1 MDLRRRLSALIV
13 AFVATLGIG
22 WMWFAP
28 SASAQNVGAP
38 SSSPPGAVGGAVKD
52 APTTT
57 TTVPEEEV
65 DPEEE
70 AKRLGPLKIKVAVYM
85 MSIGKPDIGSGL
97 YTADFYLVMHCNR
110 KCDPSGFE
118 VINGKITLLDKQDE
132 SDTMRVFRVNANL
145 TAPLELRRYPFDRHT
160 LSIQIEDRLR
170 PVSQLLYVPQDQSKG
185 FDPSVQVPGWVLD
198 KSSAVARVSKHHYPV
213 FDKPYDDY
221 SQYVYDIDIGRAP
234 LAAFMK
240 VLFPA
245 LAIMATAF
253 FGLALRPDRAVN
265 RLGIHTGT
273 LTAAIL
279 FHLNVTSAIPAT
291 PYLVDADKF
300 MLGNYVGLV
309 ASVLSTVLM
318 MVRYE
323 SGTFTEEER
332 EARGNAVW
340 RRSLFIVPS
349 IWLIAQLMVWLIR

>member
-1 MDLRRRLSALIV
+1 LLGTLVVAVAL
-13 AFVATLGIG
+13 G
-22 WMWFAP
+22 WFWFAP

-38 SSSPPGAVGGAVKD
+38 PSAPPGAVGVSP

-57 TTVPEEEV
+57 TTAPPAEEEV
-65 DPEEE
+65 DPEAE
-70 AKRLGPLKIKVAVYM
+70 AKELGPLKIRVSVYM
-85 MSIGKPDIGSGL
+85 MSIGKPDIGSGV

-118 VINGKITLLDKQDE
+118 VINGKITFLDKQDE

-160 LSIQIEDRLR
+160 LSIIIEDRLR
-170 PVSQLLYVPQDQSKG
+170 PTSQLQYVGEDQSHG

-198 KSSAVARVSKHHYPV
+198 KASATAHVSVHHYPV
-213 FDKPYDDY
+213 FDAPYDDY

-279 FHLNVTSAIPAT
+279 FHLNVTSSIPAT

-309 ASVLSTVLM
+309 SAVLSTVVM

-323 SGTFTEEER
+323 SGGGEEEER
-332 EARGNAVW
+332 EARANVVW
-340 RRSLFIVPS
+340 GKSLLIVPGV
-349 IWLIAQLMVWLIR
+349 WLVAQIMVWLIR